1 MLSATLTVLC
11 YGCIKKPGAKRN
23 AELFPH
29 SARVAKP
36 GHSRT
41 GCRLSPSASEE
52 RGEGEASFT
61 LHGQETTKEGIYLS
75 V

>member
-1 MLSATLTVLC
+1 MAA
-11 YGCIKKPGAKRN
+11 YKARN

-29 SARVAKP
+29 SAAVARVAKP

-61 LHGQETTKEGIYLS
+61 LHGQETTKRGIYLS
-75 V
+75 VS